1 MRNARTVFLFIFLIF
16 FVIAVLGGLFWANLN
31 LINPVPGGAE
41 FIVPWKAMQN
51 FMMSGVTPYG
61 EFTALNI
68 QNLIYNHSGCVYIA
82 APGALETELDLSFDF
97 AFLQCFLAAYNHNA
111 A

>member
-31 LINPVPGGAE
+31 LINHVPGGAE

-68 QNLIYNHSGCVYIA
+68 QNLIYNHPLTKG
-82 APGALETELDLSFDF
+82 DF
-97 AFLQCFLAAYNHNA
+97 PYNVNVPLYMLM
-111 A
+111 